1 MPRRHGFA
9 AETGDW
15 HGSYAFSMC
24 FKSFWLKASNRK
36 YQVRERNPL
45 RVALWNRHVVK
56 QKLDYIHN
64 NPNAAGLGDFLE
76 EYYYYSSAEF

>member
-1 MPRRHGFA
+1 MLEKF
-9 AETGDW
+9 
-15 HGSYAFSMC
+15 
-24 FKSFWLKASNRK
+24 LVKASDRK

-64 NPNAAGLGDFLE
+64 NPDAAGLGDFLE
-76 EYYYYSSAEF
+76 EYYYSSAEF